1 MAMTKLSRFL
11 QLALATT
18 FVFAI
23 GPGLWAVEQSVPRK
37 EGKFWVLETRH
48 YVIKTDVSEPFAK
61 ELGEQME
68 SCYNAYMKYTRGTP
82 KFQGKSTVVVYKRR
96 ADFLKRYSGPRG
108 EHAAAFYSPA
118 TKELV
123 SFLEKNT
130 EEEIFRYLRHEG
142 LHQFMDK
149 WVGDTAPPWVNE
161 GLAYFYTYCFKEG
174 NEFRLGVVTRY
185 DVNLLKQAF
194 AGEKVNFI
202 SLRDLMLMDW
212 ERWAQNEARYPMKA
226 EVQSLEARLLVQFLL
241 MGGKKSYTR
250 MLDNFL
256 MACSKGIDPEQG
268 LKSAFGANISSLSKA
283 WMDYLKQ
290 LKPTFPESCTIN
302 LEYLASLLQVFSK
315 YHKNID
321 SPEALL
327 NIVKSNKDVKWWIRE
342 IGGGPEDKITQN
354 DLDVVEK
361 WFRCPKEKNSE
372 RATSYEFVKSESKAG
387 FPDIICRNH
396 APVALR
402 AVILPGEE
410 EGKYRTVVR
419 EEPLKK
425 RP

>member
-1 MAMTKLSRFL
+1 
-11 QLALATT
+11 
-18 FVFAI
+18 
-23 GPGLWAVEQSVPRK
+23 
-37 EGKFWVLETRH
+37 
-48 YVIKTDVSEPFAK
+48 
-61 ELGEQME
+61 
-68 SCYNAYMKYTRGTP
+68 
-82 KFQGKSTVVVYKRR
+82 
-96 ADFLKRYSGPRG
+96 
-108 EHAAAFYSPA
+108 
-118 TKELV
+118 
-123 SFLEKNT
+123 
-130 EEEIFRYLRHEG
+130 
-142 LHQFMDK
+142 
-149 WVGDTAPPWVNE
+149 
-161 GLAYFYTYCFKEG
+161 
-174 NEFRLGVVTRY
+174 
-185 DVNLLKQAF
+185 
-194 AGEKVNFI
+194 
-202 SLRDLMLMDW
+202 MLMDW